1 MNLIIL
7 GKTTWICPTS
17 MFLQKF
23 NVSRE
28 LHSMYYTQ
36 CTTLNVLH
44 SMYYTQCTTLN
55 VLRSMNYTQWTTI
68 HVPVL
73 PKVLNIHQF
82 LGSSIRLTMESFK
95 CVKVL
100 GRGTFGSVHLVYR
113 KDDKKQK
120 RMAMKTI
127 KKEPVEIIHFLAKI
141 KILDGHWKDAS
152 GRFVFIWFQ
161 LYWKSLIRDR
171 EQNQGFDYTREHMK
185 SERQG
190 IAFITHKLWII
201 TYNLYNMN
209 DTVSAVHLQVLY
221 RLSKRHLGRQ
231 RLKPPGQEGS
241 LFEVKRIQGHFFV
254 SLPRVHFVSLTKNK
268 KTLSTGLYHDHM
280 KPWYRPC
287 V

>member
-1 MNLIIL
+1 
-7 GKTTWICPTS
+7 
-17 MFLQKF
+17 
-23 NVSRE
+23 
-28 LHSMYYTQ
+28 
-36 CTTLNVLH
+36 
-44 SMYYTQCTTLN
+44 
-55 VLRSMNYTQWTTI
+55 
-68 HVPVL
+68 
-73 PKVLNIHQF
+73 
-82 LGSSIRLTMESFK
+82 MESFK

-201 TYNLYNMN
+201 PYNLYSINH
-209 DTVSAVHLQVLY
+209 TVWMILYQRYICKYFIVCLRDILAVSVWN
-221 RLSKRHLGRQ
+221 RPGKRGVYLRWNVFKVIFSCHS
-231 RLKPPGQEGS
+231 QE
-241 LFEVKRIQGHFFV
+241 FI
-254 SLPRVHFVSLTKNK
+254 
-268 KTLSTGLYHDHM
+268 LYHWLKTK
-280 KPWYRPC
+280 KPCPLDFIMITWNHDTGHAYR
-287 V
+287 